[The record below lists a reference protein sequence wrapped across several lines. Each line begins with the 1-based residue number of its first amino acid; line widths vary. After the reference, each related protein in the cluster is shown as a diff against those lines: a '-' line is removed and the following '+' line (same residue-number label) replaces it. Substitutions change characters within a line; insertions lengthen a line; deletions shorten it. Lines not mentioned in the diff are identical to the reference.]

1 MKYTA
6 RLEDDGEDVVCTAV
20 QADLYSGS
28 IQSRMGVSAAAE
40 PGPAIP
46 VGAIIG
52 IVLGVLFLLFL
63 CVALLLLFLCWDR
76 IKYKKKVRKKGRG
89 VFTLFSISI
98 HEAETETSLVAETLR
113 VIGAEKNPSRRYCV

>member
-76 IKYKKKVRKKGRG
+76 IKYKKKVRKKGRD
-89 VFTLFSISI
+89 VFTLSIYFY
-98 HEAETETSLVAETLR
+98 
-113 VIGAEKNPSRRYCV
+113 P